1 MVPFV
6 VNHPPALWP
15 PVVPLKK
22 VKVAPPRPAAQFIT
36 RPRPDN
42 SIREAASVFSCIG
55 LGGHYGY
62 ISPYF
67 FLKRCR
73 GTGFVCFLVASFK
86 KRFVSCL
93 EVSS

>member
-1 MVPFV
+1 MAPFV
-6 VNHPPALWP
+6 VNHPPTLWP

-62 ISPYF
+62 ISP
-67 FLKRCR
+67 
-73 GTGFVCFLVASFK
+73 
-86 KRFVSCL
+86 
-93 EVSS
+93 